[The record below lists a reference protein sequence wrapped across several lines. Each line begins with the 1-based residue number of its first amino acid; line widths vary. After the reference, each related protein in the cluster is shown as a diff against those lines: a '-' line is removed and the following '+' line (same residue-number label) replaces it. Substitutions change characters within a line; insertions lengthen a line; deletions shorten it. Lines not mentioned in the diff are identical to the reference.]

1 VQIILH
7 NNMKVI
13 NIPCELG
20 QQQQGAAAALVLT
33 SIPGNAQP
41 TPARTKCKSGK

>member
-1 VQIILH
+1 
-7 NNMKVI
+7 MKVI

-41 TPARTKCKSGK
+41 TPARTKCKSDK